1 MDDAITPTP
10 DPNSPTSFY
19 IPSDLQGCFL
29 ELDSMLPASMR
40 EDIRACEEPNLVRH
54 HFGLG
59 MWMRNNWGLWSAESP
74 LKQYFDRQEIHDAD
88 DASGMILK
96 SYWLRLNSKS

>member
-1 MDDAITPTP
+1 MDDTITPTP

-19 IPSDLQGCFL
+19 IPFDLQGCFR
-29 ELDSMLPASMR
+29 ELDSVLPASMR
-40 EDIRACEEPNLVRH
+40 EDIRACEEADLVRH

-88 DASGMILK
+88 DASSAILA
-96 SYWLRLNSKS
+96 SYWKYLNHNS

>member
-1 MDDAITPTP
+1 MDDAIIPTP

-19 IPSDLQGCFL
+19 IPFDLQGCFR
-29 ELDSMLPASMR
+29 ELDSMLPSSMR
-40 EDIRACEEPNLVRH
+40 EDIRACEEANLVRH

-74 LKQYFDRQEIHDAD
+74 LKQYFDSQGIRDAD
-88 DASGMILK
+88 DATSMILK
-96 SYWLRLNSKS
+96 SYWMRLNSK